1 MIKSFKEKPIVIT
14 MGDPSGISGEILLKS
29 WLQKDKEFIPNFFSI
44 DSPERLNN
52 ISDLFKLNVPIKEI
66 SNPMEVEYYFP
77 KFLPVLSLNNKI
89 KSKLGRPEIKNN
101 KYIIQSIERGVDL
114 ALNKEV
120 KAIVTSP
127 ISKSILLET
136 GFKYFGQT
144 EFISEITS
152 KKQKKKFEEIMILTT
167 TKPEDMGV
175 DLRVG
180 LITTHIPLSEVS
192 KALYTDKIVIKIKG
206 FIQSLEKLWNI
217 SRPNIAVCGL
227 NPHSGESG
235 KIGTEEEKIILPA
248 IQKLKTKNYN
258 VFGPLS
264 ADTCFSKNKRQS
276 YDGFIC
282 IYHDQGLI
290 PVKTLDF
297 FNSVNV
303 TGGIPIIRTSPDHGP
318 AFDIAELNQASNKS
332 LIASIKLAESL
343 SSAT

>member
-1 MIKSFKEKPIVIT
+1 MWLRIT
-14 MGDPSGISGEILLKS
+14 AHEEILLVEEPLTIKYNGH
-29 WLQKDKEFIPNFFSI
+29 KDQ
-44 DSPERLNN
+44 L
-52 ISDLFKLNVPIKEI
+52 
-66 SNPMEVEYYFP
+66 
-77 KFLPVLSLNNKI
+77 
-89 KSKLGRPEIKNN
+89 
-101 KYIIQSIERGVDL
+101 
-114 ALNKEV
+114 
-120 KAIVTSP
+120 
-127 ISKSILLET
+127 
-136 GFKYFGQT
+136 
-144 EFISEITS
+144 S
-152 KKQKKKFEEIMILTT
+152 KKYWGMDRF
-167 TKPEDMGV
+167 
-175 DLRVG
+175 R
-180 LITTHIPLSEVS
+180 
-192 KALYTDKIVIKIKG
+192 
-206 FIQSLEKLWNI
+206 IQSLEKLWNI